1 MKTYEQIKDFN
12 NWSNSEKDNFS
23 ISVIKG
29 LVLDA
34 TRKANSG
41 HPGGPMSCAD
51 FAYTLYRYHLKFNPE
66 DSEWF
71 NRDRFILS
79 GGHMSMVQYALLL
92 FTGWLTIDDI
102 KKFRQLHS
110 KTPGHPEVEN
120 HGVECTT
127 GPLGQGFSMGVGMA
141 IAEAYLRNL
150 FLSQKEDTHALVDH
164 FTYVLA
170 SDGDLQEPVALGSA
184 SLAGHLGLSK
194 LIVFYDA
201 NEAQISGHTNRS
213 DSTDY
218 EAVFN
223 GFQWHVQR
231 IDGHDHNQINN
242 AIQSAKESGRP
253 SIIIGDTIMAKG
265 SATMEGDHNT
275 HGAPLP
281 QEEINITK
289 KKLGLPYDKFY
300 FPNEVREYF
309 QKRFS
314 ALTYDIKQWEESYK
328 NIDNQ
333 DLLSLYSICT
343 DTKVPE
349 TVYPNFNSDESIAT
363 RKAFGATLDQFAKD
377 VPNLIGG
384 SADLEPSNY
393 TGNFAETFS
402 DFTASNQLG
411 RNIPFGVREF
421 PMAAMLN
428 GMALHGGVIPFGGT
442 FLVFSDYERPALRL
456 GALQK
461 VGVIHEFTHD
471 SFYVGEDGPTHQPV
485 EHAMALRT
493 IPDLNVFRP
502 ADAKETAI
510 CFRIAL
516 ENRKTPSAL
525 LLTRQGVPVL
535 DNDYAHLEKGIR
547 KGAYITHECDGHPE
561 IIFIAT
567 GSEVSLAM
575 EAASLMTDKKIR
587 VISMPCMEI
596 FEQQSFEYKNSLMPK
611 RGCLRV
617 TIEAG
622 ITSGWEKYA
631 GYNGLSIGLDRYG
644 ASAPG
649 VELANEFGF
658 TPSKIE
664 ERVRSHLKSLL

>member
-1 MKTYEQIKDFN
+1 M
-12 NWSNSEKDNFS
+12 
-23 ISVIKG
+23 
-29 LVLDA
+29 
-34 TRKANSG
+34 
-41 HPGGPMSCAD
+41 
-51 FAYTLYRYHLKFNPE
+51 
-66 DSEWF
+66 
-71 NRDRFILS
+71 
-79 GGHMSMVQYALLL
+79 
-92 FTGWLTIDDI
+92 
-102 KKFRQLHS
+102 
-110 KTPGHPEVEN
+110 
-120 HGVECTT
+120 
-127 GPLGQGFSMGVGMA
+127 
-141 IAEAYLRNL
+141 
-150 FLSQKEDTHALVDH
+150 
-164 FTYVLA
+164 
-170 SDGDLQEPVALGSA
+170 
-184 SLAGHLGLSK
+184 
-194 LIVFYDA
+194 
-201 NEAQISGHTNRS
+201 
-213 DSTDY
+213 
-218 EAVFN
+218 
-223 GFQWHVQR
+223 
-231 IDGHDHNQINN
+231 
-242 AIQSAKESGRP
+242 
-253 SIIIGDTIMAKG
+253 
-265 SATMEGDHNT
+265 
-275 HGAPLP
+275 
-281 QEEINITK
+281 
-289 KKLGLPYDKFY
+289 
-300 FPNEVREYF
+300 
-309 QKRFS
+309 
-314 ALTYDIKQWEESYK
+314 
-328 NIDNQ
+328 
-333 DLLSLYSICT
+333 
-343 DTKVPE
+343 PE
-349 TVYPNFNSDESIAT
+349 TAYPNFNSDESIAT

-411 RNIPFGVREF
+411 RNIPFGVHEF

-493 IPDLNVFRP
+493 IPDFNVFRP

-535 DNDYAHLEKGIR
+535 NNDYAHLEKGIR
-547 KGAYITHECDGHPE
+547 KGAYTVHECDGHPE

-622 ITSGWEKYA
+622 ITNGWEKYA
-631 GYNGLSIGLDRYG
+631 GYNGLSIGLDLYG

-649 VELANEFGF
+649 LELANEFGF
-658 TPSKIE
+658 TPRKIE
-664 ERVRSHLKSLL
+664 DRVRSHLKSLL